1 MLDTSTWLQGFVLGL
16 AMFVAPGPKDVL
28 ILRAALAG
36 QSPTKLIAIAVGSD
50 IALVALGI
58 LGLSALLERL
68 PALTL
73 GLHLIGI
80 ALLLVHGLRS
90 AGNALRGDYDLGSNT
105 GAPEA
110 GRLREIVLV
119 SLFNPAAW
127 LDTVLVIGAV
137 GATLPSAF
145 QISYATG
152 AITAS
157 LLWFVFWVFGARLGR
172 RMMASV
178 TAWRL
183 LDGGVAVAMLA
194 MAAFLAVELIRG

>member
-1 MLDTSTWLQGFVLGL
+1 MLDTSTWLQGFALGL

-36 QSPTKLIAIAVGSD
+36 RSPTKLIAIAVASD
-50 IALVALGI
+50 IVLVALGI

-73 GLHLIGI
+73 GLRLIGI

-90 AGNALRGDYDLGSNT
+90 ARNALRGDYDLGSNA
-105 GAPEA
+105 GAPKA
-110 GRLREIVLV
+110 SKLREIVLV

-137 GATLPSAF
+137 GATLPVAF
-145 QISYATG
+145 QISYTTG
-152 AITAS
+152 AVTAS

-172 RMMASV
+172 RIMAS
-178 TAWRL
+178 TAAWRL

-194 MAAFLAVELIRG
+194 MAAFLAVGLIRG